1 MKKENT
7 VLLIFL
13 LLMSFHIQA
22 RQKIGL
28 VLSGGGARGAAHIGV
43 LKVLEELKVPVDY
56 IAGTSMGSIVGGL
69 YAAGYSPEQIKTI
82 LEQTDWNKTFSD
94 QSSRPDKPFRRK
106 LDDKGFL
113 IKSRLGYNDGSIQFP
128 LGVLQG
134 QHLEQTFAE
143 MTFPVRQIRNFD
155 DLSIPFRAVAADLET
170 GQAVIIGD
178 GNLATAIRASMSIP
192 GLLAP
197 VEWRGKL
204 LVDGGIANNLPV
216 DVVRDMGA
224 DVVIAVDIGS
234 PLRNKDGLNS
244 VLDVSQQLIGLLT
257 IDNILE
263 QKASL
268 KPSDILIVPELGNF
282 NSANFADATSVID
295 AGIEATEA
303 IAAQLAELTVD
314 EQQGLVR
321 QPLDTSEDATTI
333 ISFITFDNNS
343 RLDDKV
349 LLSRMSTQIG
359 QPLILSELHQD
370 IDKIFGLDVFQEVHY
385 EIVQQGD
392 RSGLLITAEKKS
404 WGPNYLRFGLA
415 LSDNFSGDDDY
426 NLGVSYTRT
435 SINDRGGE
443 MRSEFRVGQNSGFDV
458 DWYQPLD
465 YAQRY
470 FVNPELSIVSTTF
483 NVFDGATQIG
493 EVDVDYYQ
501 AMLRLGH
508 NFGDNAALS
517 LELLKG
523 GGDIEV
529 GAGLVPEKDLGKFDV
544 GELRAIFSYDSLD
557 NLNFPQQGTD
567 FDLGYRKSSNALGA
581 DDEYEQYATGY
592 SKFITQ
598 NNKTFFYQFQAGYS
612 DADDVPIYRDFN
624 LGGFGS
630 LSGLEAN
637 ELLGSYSGLL
647 TVGGYKK
654 LGNSGFFP
662 IYAGFSLEYGNVWQA
677 KDDISFNNAL
687 FAGSLFIGADTY
699 LGPFYLAYGRTEN
712 DESAVYL
719 FLGNPFNTNN
729 F

>member
-1 MKKENT
+1 MRKRNIF
-7 VLLIFL
+7 LLIFFL
-13 LLMSFHIQA
+13 LISLHVQA
-22 RQKIGL
+22 RQKVGL

-69 YAAGYSPEQIKTI
+69 YAAGYTPEQIELI

-106 LDDKGFL
+106 LDDRGFL
-113 IKSRLGYNDGSIQFP
+113 IKSRLGYNDGSVQFP

-134 QHLEQTFAE
+134 QHLEQTFAD
-143 MTFPVRQIRNFD
+143 MTFPVREIRDFD

-170 GQAVIIGD
+170 GKAVIMGE

-204 LVDGGIANNLPV
+204 LVDGGIANNLPI
-216 DVVRDMGA
+216 DVARDMGA
-224 DVVIAVDIGS
+224 DIIIAVDIGS
-234 PLRNKDGLNS
+234 PLRNKEGLNS

-268 KPSDILIVPELGNF
+268 KSSDILITPELGNF
-282 NSANFADATSVID
+282 NSADFGNATSVID
-295 AGIEATEA
+295 AGIEATQA
-303 IAAQLAELTVD
+303 IKTQLVTLALAE
-314 EQQGLVR
+314 ENWLVR
-321 QPLDTSEDATTI
+321 QPLDTSENDTTI
-333 ISFITFDNNS
+333 ISFIRFDNNS

-349 LLSRMSTQIG
+349 LLNRMSTQVG
-359 QPLILSELHQD
+359 QTLVLSELQRD

-385 EIVQQGD
+385 EIVHEGD
-392 RSGLLITAEKKS
+392 NSGLLITAEKKS
-404 WGPNYLRFGLA
+404 WGPNYLRFGLS

-470 FVNPELSIVSTTF
+470 FVNPELAFVSTTF
-483 NVFDGATQIG
+483 NVFDNTTQIG

-501 AMLRLGH
+501 ATFRMGQ

-517 LELLKG
+517 LELLNG
-523 GGDIEV
+523 SGDIGV
-529 GAGLVPEKDLGKFDV
+529 GAGLLPEEDLGDFDI
-544 GELRAIFSYDSLD
+544 GEIRAIFAYDSLD
-557 NLNFPQQGTD
+557 NLNFPQEGTD
-567 FDLGYRKSSNALGA
+567 FNLGYRRSSETLGA
-581 DDEYEQYATGY
+581 DDDYEQYTAGY
-592 SKFITQ
+592 SKFYTIAS
-598 NNKTFFYQFQAGYS
+598 NTFFYQFQAGYS
-612 DADDVPIYRDFN
+612 DDNEIPIYRDFS

-630 LSGLEAN
+630 LSGLEVN
-637 ELLGSYSGLL
+637 ELLGPYSGLL
-647 TVGGYKK
+647 TLGAYRK

-662 IYAGFSLEYGNVWQA
+662 IHAGFSIEYGNVWQNR
-677 KDDISFNNAL
+677 DDISFDNSL

-712 DESAVYL
+712 DESTIYL